1 MSAATRRRL
10 ARIMSD
16 PDPDPAEAN
25 LLICAEA
32 VDGLDMEGSLAHV
45 EGLAG
50 LARESGVIPALREQ
64 GFRGE
69 ARGYDEPARS
79 LLSEVLRTRLG
90 MPIALATL
98 ALAVARRVGA
108 PMAGIGM
115 PGHFVVA
122 DTSGPVPAYHDP
134 FAGWS
139 RIDVAGCAALVE
151 RTAGVAFRPAF
162 LEPVD
167 TRAIV
172 ARTLL
177 NLRASYMRRRRLED
191 ALWTVELG
199 LLVQPEDAELTV
211 DAVTLLAGSGRYD
224 EAELAAR
231 SFLDARPG
239 HPAAPAL
246 RERLAA
252 VEALRR
258 RMN

>member
-1 MSAATRRRL
+1 VSAATRERL
-10 ARIMSD
+10 ALILSRA
-16 PDPDPAEAN
+16 DPDPAEAN
-25 LLICAEA
+25 LLVCAEA
-32 VDGLDMEGSLAHV
+32 VDGLDMEGALAHV
-45 EGLAG
+45 EGLTG
-50 LARESGVIPALREQ
+50 LAREAGVIPALREQ

-69 ARGYDEPARS
+69 AAGYDEPARS

-115 PGHFVVA
+115 PGHFVLA
-122 DTSGPVPAYHDP
+122 DTAGPEPVYHDP
-134 FAGWS
+134 FGGWA
-139 RIDVAGCAALVE
+139 RLDVADCAALVE
-151 RTAGVAFRPAF
+151 RTAGVAFRREF

-177 NLRASYMRRRRLED
+177 NLRASYLRRRRLDD

-199 LLVQPEDAELTV
+199 LVVWPDDPDLTV
-211 DAVTLLAGSGRYD
+211 GAVTLLAGSGRYD
-224 EAELAAR
+224 EAEAAAR
-231 SFLDARPG
+231 AFLDARPG
-239 HPAAPAL
+239 HPAAAAL
-246 RERLAA
+246 HERLAA
-252 VEALRR
+252 IAHLRR